1 MTKPLVSVITPTIP
15 SRHELLLNRC
25 IPSVQ
30 AQAYPRVEHVIVAD
44 GPDPELTGKITGLS
58 SGSAFYHRVLFL
70 QLPQRDP
77 ERHWGHHARL
87 AGIEAS
93 SGELVC
99 YLDDD
104 DAYRPEHVAKLAALF
119 ENTTIG
125 WAYSVMASHSRAGG
139 HAEIGHTDPPSGGQI
154 GTPMIMHRR
163 STLEYGT
170 WGPASA
176 TEDWELVQRW
186 LNAGVPY
193 GRVHQP
199 TVDVWPSAYWG

>member
-1 MTKPLVSVITPTIP
+1 MVKPLVSVITPTIP

-30 AQAYPRVEHVIVAD
+30 AQAYPKVEHVVVSE
-44 GPDPELTGKITGLS
+44 GPDPELTDKLVQLS
-58 SGSAFYHRVLFL
+58 SGKAFAHPVRYL
-70 QLPQRDP
+70 QLPERP
-77 ERHWGHHARL
+77 EGRHWGHYARL

-93 SGELVC
+93 RGDLIA
-99 YLDDD
+99 YIDDD
-104 DAYRPEHVAKLAALF
+104 DALRPDHTRLLAQVLSDPALS
-119 ENTTIG
+119 
-125 WAYSVMASHSRAGG
+125 WAYSVMASHSHAGT
-139 HAEIGHTDPPSGGQI
+139 HMEIGHMDPPSGGQI

-163 STLEYGT
+163 ETLQFGT

-186 LNAGVPY
+186 LNAGLLY
-193 GRVHQP
+193 GRVREV